1 VQRANS
7 AGRQEIGTAMACG
20 KELPKTPIVGE
31 KKLEITGV
39 K

>member
-1 VQRANS
+1 MVAKRL
-7 AGRQEIGTAMACG
+7 GTATACG
-20 KELPKTPIVGE
+20 KELAKTPIVGE